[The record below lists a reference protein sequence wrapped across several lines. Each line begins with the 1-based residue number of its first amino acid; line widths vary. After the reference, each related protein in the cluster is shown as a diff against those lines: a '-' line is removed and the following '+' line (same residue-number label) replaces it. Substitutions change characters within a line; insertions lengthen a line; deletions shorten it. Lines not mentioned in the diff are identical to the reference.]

1 MNARAVDGKGAGV
14 QQEWSPE
21 ELLASWTLVDGDWKL
36 VANKT
41 GPTRLGFCLMLKF
54 FEIEARFPEFIE
66 EFPQP
71 AVEYV
76 AGLVKVPVAELAKY
90 DLAGAKR
97 HRKQIREAVGFRPPT
112 GADEESLTAWLAA
125 EVCPVE
131 MVEDRQREALLV
143 ECRTRK
149 IEPPGPTR
157 VEKVL
162 VAARGRWER
171 AFCARTIERLG
182 PVGRVGLLA
191 LVAEGNDEG
200 TTLLAALKRDPGAVG
215 LDALLMEILKL
226 TSVRELGLPK
236 GLFADCSEKL
246 VAAWRA
252 RAIKMYPS
260 DFRDT
265 SEDVRITLLAA
276 LCSSRQAEIT
286 DALADLLIALVHK
299 INARAERRVE
309 KQLTAELRKV
319 RGKEGILFKL
329 AEAAVGKPDEVV
341 RRALYPVV
349 GEKTLKA
356 LVAEAKANEKVFKAK
371 VRTTLRSSYSSYYR
385 QMLPPLLNTLGF
397 RCNNTAYRPVM
408 DAMKLL
414 KKYADVDGKTR
425 FYDAGDDVP
434 MDGVV
439 RKDWREAVVDDKGKV
454 ERIPY
459 ELCVLVALRDAVRR
473 REIYVE
479 GAARWRNP
487 EDDLPGD
494 FEATRAV
501 HYAAIRQPLNPRAFI
516 VDLKKR
522 MTAGLDQLSGALA
535 DGSAGG
541 VKVTIRKGEPWIT
554 VPKLE
559 PLAEPTGLAALKEE
573 VARRWGVLDLL
584 DVLKNADFLTGFTE
598 EFSSVAAYE
607 RIERDV
613 LQRRLLLALFALGT
627 NMGIRAIV
635 ATGEHGESEAALR
648 HVRRHFITVDN
659 LRAAVTRLVNATF
672 ASRDTA
678 WWGRGTACASD
689 SKKFGSWSSNFMT
702 EYHARYGGN
711 GVMIYWHVERK
722 NVCIYSQLKSC
733 SSSEVAAMIEGLLR
747 HCTDAEIESNYVD
760 THGASVVGF
769 AFTELLNFR
778 LLPRLKNIGSIRL
791 YRPDDTP
798 PGCPALGASLTRPI
812 RWELIEQQ
820 YDQMVKYATALRLG
834 TAEAEQVLRRFTRGG
849 PKHPTYAALEELGR
863 AVRTIFAC
871 DYLASPDLRRE
882 IHGGLQVV
890 ENWNSANTVLHYGK
904 DGALTGPDKEHA
916 ETSMLALHLLQSALV
931 YLLTELPGKFA
942 QFSEQPVRRVT
953 MVPPHGRKRWAR
965 PRSALVGGT
974 AGRVAPGDRRC
985 VGAVPAA

>member
-1 MNARAVDGKGAGV
+1 
-14 QQEWSPE
+14 
-21 ELLASWTLVDGDWKL
+21 
-36 VANKT
+36 
-41 GPTRLGFCLMLKF
+41 
-54 FEIEARFPEFIE
+54 
-66 EFPQP
+66 
-71 AVEYV
+71 
-76 AGLVKVPVAELAKY
+76 
-90 DLAGAKR
+90 
-97 HRKQIREAVGFRPPT
+97 
-112 GADEESLTAWLAA
+112 
-125 EVCPVE
+125 
-131 MVEDRQREALLV
+131 
-143 ECRTRK
+143 
-149 IEPPGPTR
+149 
-157 VEKVL
+157 
-162 VAARGRWER
+162 
-171 AFCARTIERLG
+171 
-182 PVGRVGLLA
+182 
-191 LVAEGNDEG
+191 
-200 TTLLAALKRDPGAVG
+200 
-215 LDALLMEILKL
+215 
-226 TSVRELGLPK
+226 
-236 GLFADCSEKL
+236 
-246 VAAWRA
+246 
-252 RAIKMYPS
+252 
-260 DFRDT
+260 
-265 SEDVRITLLAA
+265 
-276 LCSSRQAEIT
+276 
-286 DALADLLIALVHK
+286 
-299 INARAERRVE
+299 
-309 KQLTAELRKV
+309 
-319 RGKEGILFKL
+319 
-329 AEAAVGKPDEVV
+329 
-341 RRALYPVV
+341 
-349 GEKTLKA
+349 
-356 LVAEAKANEKVFKAK
+356 
-371 VRTTLRSSYSSYYR
+371 
-385 QMLPPLLNTLGF
+385 
-397 RCNNTAYRPVM
+397 M

-439 RKDWREAVVDDKGKV
+439 RKDWREAVVEDMGKV

-501 HYAAIRQPLNPRAFI
+501 HYAAIRQPEDPRAFI
-516 VDLKKR
+516 ADLKKR

-541 VKVTIRKGEPWIT
+541 VKVTTRKGEPWIT
-554 VPKLE
+554 VPKLK

-584 DVLKNADFLTGFTE
+584 DVLKNADFLTGFTV

-672 ASRDTA
+672 AARDTA
-678 WWGRGTACASD
+678 WWGQGTACASD

-702 EYHARYGGN
+702 EYHARYGGG

-798 PGCPALGASLTRPI
+798 PGWPALGASLTRPI

-849 PKHPTYAALEELGR
+849 PKHPTYQALEELGR

-871 DYLASPDLRRE
+871 DYLASPGLRRE

-931 YLLTELPGKFA
+931 HVNTLLMQQVLAEPEWAKKLSA
-942 QFSEQPVRRVT
+942 EDRRGLT
-953 MVPPHGRKRWAR
+953 ALFWLNINPYGTFRLDMDKRLDLRLSVSR
-965 PRSALVGGT
+965 PRTQADTADRLTTGT
-974 AGRVAPGDRRC
+974 G
-985 VGAVPAA
+985 